1 MVKWK
6 EDHRSVTLN
15 QKLEV
20 TKLNME
26 DTSKAKIGWNLSLL
40 LKTINQV
47 MNETRKF
54 LKKIESATLVNT
66 QITRKLN
73 RLIAD
78 KEKVLVVSIE
88 DQTNHNIHLSQGLIQ
103 NRLLSSIL

>member
-1 MVKWK
+1 
-6 EDHRSVTLN
+6 
-15 QKLEV
+15 
-20 TKLNME
+20 
-26 DTSKAKIGWNLSLL
+26 
-40 LKTINQV
+40 

-54 LKKIESATLVNT
+54 LKKIKSATLVNT

-78 KEKVLVVSIE
+78 KEKVLVVFIE
-88 DQTNHNIHLSQGLIQ
+88 DQTNHNIQLSQRLIQ

>member
-40 LKTINQV
+40 LKTISQV

-54 LKKIESATLVNT
+54 LKKIKSATLVNT

-78 KEKVLVVSIE
+78 KEKVLVVFIE
-88 DQTNHNIHLSQGLIQ
+88 DQTNHNIQLSQRLIQ